1 MANQAS
7 NSAAK
12 LRVVFMGTPEF
23 AVPSLE
29 ACAVNFDVVGVV
41 TRPDAVRGRGKTLE
55 PSAVKIKA
63 TELGLPVLETNKMT
77 PEAIAQL
84 RSWEPEII
92 AVAAFGCILPDE
104 VLEVAPYGCVNV
116 HASLLPRWRGAAPVQ
131 RAVLAGDKYVGVSIM
146 KVVHELDA
154 GDFCARYTIEVGN
167 KNSEQLLRELA
178 VFGAALL
185 PSAMDAIS
193 KGTIKW
199 ITQES
204 CEDEVTFAPKI
215 DKREMRLN
223 PADDAMDNWHRIQAS
238 TSAQPAR
245 CIIAGKGVR
254 VLSGGVLDAQLEEG
268 EVYIE
273 DNRLFLGCSKHVLEL
288 VDIKPDGKREM
299 KASEW
304 IAGLRGD
311 EFTWQTA

>member
-1 MANQAS
+1 MSENTAP
-7 NSAAK
+7 K

-55 PSAVKIKA
+55 PSAVKTKA
-63 TELGLPVLETNKMT
+63 LELGLPVFETNKMT
-77 PEAIAQL
+77 PEAMDQL
-84 RSWEPEII
+84 RSWAPEII

-104 VLEVAPYGCVNV
+104 VLELPKYGCVNV

-131 RAVLAGDKYVGVSIM
+131 RAVLAGDKYIGVSIM
-146 KVVHELDA
+146 KIVHELDA

-185 PSAMDAIS
+185 PSAMDAIA

-199 ITQES
+199 ISQDS
-204 CEDEVTFAPKI
+204 CEEEVTFAPKI
-215 DKREMRLN
+215 DKREMRLD
-223 PADDAMDNWHRIQAS
+223 PASDAMDNWHRIQAS
-238 TSAQPAR
+238 TDAQPAR
-245 CIIAGKGVR
+245 CVIAGKGVR
-254 VLSGGVLDAQLEEG
+254 VLSGGVLDAELKVG
-268 EVYIE
+268 EVYVE
-273 DNRLFLGCSKHVLEL
+273 DNRLFLGCSNHVLEL

-304 IAGLRGD
+304 VAGLRGD
-311 EFTWQTA
+311 DLTWESA